1 VRPAWTVAETS
12 LTTASRLTGRATTCA
27 DLLRDEVLLGHALV
41 AEDAPT
47 LGTRTRHG
55 GSARVRPGDLAVG
68 ANRTARPLLVAGRRD

>member
-1 VRPAWTVAETS
+1 VAETS

-47 LGTRTRHG
+47 LGMRAPGTVARH
-55 GSARVRPGDLAVG
+55 VCDLAIWPWVPIERH
-68 ANRTARPLLVAGRRD
+68 ALC